1 MNKNNLI
8 SIYQALL
15 TISVKGN
22 DVVTLSNVLNYIKN
36 LVEQIDKEKNEQ
48 SEDKTQPNKDE

>member
-1 MNKNNLI
+1 MDKNNLI

-15 TISVKGN
+15 TISVKGD

-36 LVEQIDKEKNEQ
+36 LVEQIDKKKNEQ
-48 SEDKTQPNKDE
+48 NEDKLQPNKDE

>member
-15 TISVKGN
+15 TISVKGD

-36 LVEQIDKEKNEQ
+36 LVEQIDKEQ
-48 SEDKTQPNKDE
+48 SKQNKDKPQPNKDE

>member
-15 TISVKGN
+15 TISVKGD

-36 LVEQIDKEKNEQ
+36 LVEQIDKEQ
-48 SEDKTQPNKDE
+48 SKQNKDKTQSNKDE

>member
-1 MNKNNLI
+1 MDKNNLI

-15 TISVKGN
+15 TISVKGD

-36 LVEQIDKEKNEQ
+36 LVEQIDKKKNEQ
-48 SEDKTQPNKDE
+48 NEDKPQPNKDE

>member
-1 MNKNNLI
+1 MDKNNLI

-15 TISVKGN
+15 TISVKGY

-36 LVEQIDKEKNEQ
+36 LVEQIDKKKNEQ
-48 SEDKTQPNKDE
+48 NEDKTQPNKDE